1 MTSLVSGGRG
11 SRFKPSKIHWGAAK
25 SVAENASGK
34 LPDLAREFLAGGHK
48 LMASS
53 PSFASLHRFRLL
65 TKRFRYTLELFR
77 CCYGPGLER
86 RIEALH
92 TLQQRLG
99 EINDCATTRE
109 ILLDRED
116 LRFAERDRLVRRLEE
131 LAVTRVDSLRLH
143 WQEDFAPPRRERWWT
158 DYLSRYAG

>member
-1 MTSLVSGGRG
+1 VSPKMPPG
-11 SRFKPSKIHWGAAK
+11 SCRP
-25 SVAENASGK
+25 
-34 LPDLAREFLAGGHK
+34 LACEFLEHGHK
-48 LMASS
+48 L
-53 PSFASLHRFRLL
+53 FTSLHGFRLL

-109 ILLDRED
+109 ILLGRDD

-131 LAVTRVDSLRLH
+131 TGDDQARHVAAPLAGRFRAATARH
-143 WQEDFAPPRRERWWT
+143 WWT
-158 DYLSRYAG
+158 DY